1 MTFAVNRVLGTA
13 DSQVPIKGE
22 KNQKKKRLSLYS
34 NEASIDQAGTY
45 PTRKKKI
52 AYLHVLLREKCVLT
66 LHIHC

>member
-1 MTFAVNRVLGTA
+1 MTFGVNRVLGTA

-22 KNQKKKRLSLYS
+22 KNQKKSVSLCTAMRQVLIRPVLTQL
-34 NEASIDQAGTY
+34 E
-45 PTRKKKI
+45 KKKI